1 MILGDCA
8 LGVTELLPPL
18 SEDQKPQRY
27 SITLLQLGEQFAEN
41 QTVVQSTVEQPD
53 LAFAHVPTTK
63 MILLLEKDH
72 LGVQR
77 DQYEIKAQL
86 ESSKLRPP
94 S

>member
-8 LGVTELLPPL
+8 LGVTEPLPPL
-18 SEDQKPQRY
+18 SEDQKPLRY

-41 QTVVQSTVEQPD
+41 QTVVKSTVEQPD
-53 LAFAHVPTTK
+53 LAFAHVPTRTTK

-86 ESSKLRPP
+86 KSS